1 MPNNIRAT
9 VGVKDNASNELD
21 RIKAKFTGLQK
32 QGAKGFAIGASA
44 AITAKG
50 INLVAD
56 AASGAVAAL
65 GDMVEAAIAD
75 EESQRKL
82 GAALQANIPNWDG
95 QTDAIERV
103 LESRMKLGYS
113 DDEQR
118 QSLATLVA
126 VTKDSTKALDLQR
139 KAMDLARL
147 RNIDLQAASDILGKV
162 YGGNIGILSRYGI
175 QVKKGATAT
184 EALAQ
189 ITELA
194 NGQAEAWANTT
205 RGKLTV
211 AQVQLSEAMEKLG
224 YTVLPAVAEA
234 ADAVSR
240 AFDNMSIPL
249 EEIEEAATKGS
260 QAAGA
265 RMQQL
270 QSIADELGV
279 SVDRA
284 WTLMAE
290 SGKGNAA
297 DIRAYLDRTADAGEA
312 MRGRI
317 NWSMTHAGD
326 DVEELTGEVE
336 QLKEHTKTAT
346 ERTADYFHAMAESIQ
361 DDVDTLQDE
370 AFDPIEERL
379 DQQATHF
386 RIVSAIES
394 RESAKGKDAV
404 VDANRDIV
412 EALDDQVDKLQT
424 LGKRHKLT
432 AKDVDQYEA
441 DVTAAYKAM
450 GKKVPP
456 EIQKVIA
463 KLRTLAGFNGKSVKY
478 TVRIDS
484 TTGAKRTGG
493 PKAAGGTVAQGMA
506 YPVGENGPEM
516 FVPDR
521 SGTIIP
527 TGKAMAGA
535 TYNYNLTV
543 LGDIRARDE
552 SSLLATMRRLQAV
565 ARPNV
570 TSMYG

>member
-493 PKAAGGTVAQGMA
+493 PKAAGGTVAQGVA
-506 YPVGENGPEM
+506 YPVGENGPEL

-570 TSMYG
+570 TSTYG

>member
-21 RIKAKFTGLQK
+21 RIKAKFAGLQK

-44 AITAKG
+44 AVTAKG

-493 PKAAGGTVAQGMA
+493 PKAAGGTVAQGVA
-506 YPVGENGPEM
+506 YPVGENGPEL

-552 SSLLATMRRLQAV
+552 AGVLAAMRRLQAV
-565 ARPNV
+565 SRP
-570 TSMYG
+570 MYG